1 MSNFSKF
8 AQAAAVAV
16 AITTAFATTPAFAAT
31 AHPVNLKATANGANE
46 GAGKGSPTGT
56 ASGNFVINKT
66 KLTFCSNI
74 KSSGLTGI
82 NGVHIHKGAAGVDG
96 PVAIVMN
103 FAKFNM
109 VGNSCVKAPLS
120 VLKAIAASPSS
131 YYFNAHTPDFPAGAV
146 RGQLRK

>member
-31 AHPVNLKATANGANE
+31 AHPVNLK
-46 GAGKGSPTGT
+46 
-56 ASGNFVINKT
+56 V
-66 KLTFCSNI
+66 TFCYNI